1 MTPRLANPYP
11 LAKDGFAAMVAL
23 EKVISAGPIE
33 KPLVHLIKLRAS
45 QINGCAYCIHMH
57 TTEARREGESEMR
70 LYMTSAWRESS
81 LYSPRERAAL
91 AWTEALTR
99 LPETGAPDADW
110 DLVCDQFDE
119 TERAWLSL
127 AVGAINVW
135 NRVAVGFRYGH
146 PVEVPTGAENAT

>member
-23 EKVISAGPIE
+23 EKAIAASPIE
-33 KPLVHLIKLRAS
+33 KSLLHLIKLRAS

-57 TTEARREGESEMR
+57 TTEARRDGESEMR

-81 LYSPRERAAL
+81 LYSDRERAAL

-99 LPETGAPDADW
+99 VAETGVPDADW
-110 DLVCDQFDE
+110 ELVRDQFE
-119 TERAWLSL
+119 EAERAWLSL
-127 AVGAINVW
+127 TIGAINVW
-135 NRVAVGFRYGH
+135 NRVAVGFRYNH
-146 PVEVPTGAENAT
+146 PVESGAGHENAA